1 MNEGIEM
8 NHISLKKVT
17 LVVSTCVLASY
28 FVSAEEK
35 VASLVVPT
43 VEATSVKAAT
53 IDSLATAITGIPALL
68 TKFDSNKNG
77 LLNLAEVTASNNG
90 VLAKHFKDIDQNADA
105 EISASELK
113 AYFTAVKSP
122 KLSADG

>member
-1 MNEGIEM
+1 MNKGIEM

-35 VASLVVPT
+35 VASLAVPT
-43 VEATSVKAAT
+43 VEAISVKLAT
-53 IDSLATAITGIPALL
+53 ADRIATAITNIPALL
-68 TKFDSNKNG
+68 TELDRNKNG
-77 LLNLAEVTASNNG
+77 LLNRAEVAASNNK
-90 VLAKHFKDIDQNADA
+90 VLAKYFKDIDQNADA

-113 AYFTAVKSP
+113 HYFTVVKTP
-122 KLSADG
+122 KVSTDG